1 MNVDTDIKWKM
12 IEATTGGRKMMKF
25 RAIYD
30 LAIEVGVQHDP
41 RGEAE
46 IEKMLD
52 KKNKQFEGLKEDEKV
67 FFDADELTN
76 PYSDTRMLAGD
87 PETEIN
93 GLLAGIDMETQEI
106 VLADRLREKGE
117 KIDLVFAHH
126 PEGKALA
133 ALADVMAMQA
143 DVWAKYGVPI
153 NIGDDLI
160 GERMTEVRRGL
171 MPINHNRAVDAARLL
186 GFAFMNCHTP
196 CDNLVNEFVQSHL
209 DEKAPSTMGDIV
221 KVLREI
227 PEYKDAALNNSGPA
241 IIAGDPSK
249 RPGKIIVDMTG
260 GTEGPEAVI
269 ERLADAGV
277 GTIVG
282 MHFSDKLRK
291 KASESHLN
299 LVVAG
304 HIASDAI
311 GMNLFL
317 DKLENNGISVL
328 TTSGLMRVKRS

>member
-1 MNVDTDIKWKM
+1 
-12 IEATTGGRKMMKF
+12 MMKF

-30 LAIEVGVQHDP
+30 LAIEVGIHHDP

-46 IEKMLD
+46 IEKVLE
-52 KKNKQFEGLKEDEKV
+52 KKNKQFEGLKDDEKE
-67 FFDADELTN
+67 FFDVDELSN
-76 PYSDTRMLAGD
+76 PYADTRMLTGD
-87 PETEIN
+87 PDAEIN
-93 GLLAGIDMETQEI
+93 GLIAGIDMETQEV

-117 KIDLVFAHH
+117 KIDLVLAHH

-143 DVWAKYGVPI
+143 DIWAKYGVPI
-153 NIGDDLI
+153 NVGDDLI

-186 GFAFMNCHTP
+186 GFCMMNSHTP
-196 CDNLVNEFVQSHL
+196 CDNLVTDFVQSYL
-209 DEKAPSTMGDIV
+209 DEKEPSTMGDIV
-221 KVLREI
+221 KVLRDI

-241 IIAGDPSK
+241 IIVGDPGK
-249 RPGKIIVDMTG
+249 RPGKVVVDMTG
-260 GTEGPEAVI
+260 GTEGPEAAI
-269 ERLADAGV
+269 ERLANAGV

-291 KASESHLN
+291 KASEHHLN
-299 LVVAG
+299 LIVAG

-317 DKLENNGISVL
+317 DKLENNGVNIL
-328 TTSGLMRVKRS
+328 TTSGLVRVKRS

>member
-1 MNVDTDIKWKM
+1 
-12 IEATTGGRKMMKF
+12 
-25 RAIYD
+25 
-30 LAIEVGVQHDP
+30 
-41 RGEAE
+41 
-46 IEKMLD
+46 ML
-52 KKNKQFEGLKEDEKV
+52 
-67 FFDADELTN
+67 T
-76 PYSDTRMLAGD
+76 GD
-87 PETEIN
+87 PDTEIN
-93 GLLAGIDMETQEI
+93 GLIAGIDMETQEI

-117 KIDLVFAHH
+117 KIDLVLAHH

-143 DVWAKYGVPI
+143 DIWAKYGVPI

-186 GFAFMNCHTP
+186 GFCFMNSHTP
-196 CDNLVNEFVQSHL
+196 CDNLVMDFVQRYL
-209 DEKAPSTMGDIV
+209 DEKAPSTMGDII
-221 KVLREI
+221 KALREI

-241 IIAGDPSK
+241 IVAGDSSK
-249 RPGKIIVDMTG
+249 RPGKVVVDMTG
-260 GTEGPEAVI
+260 GTEGPEAAM

-282 MHFSDKLRK
+282 MHFSEKLRK
-291 KASESHLN
+291 KASENHMN
-299 LVVAG
+299 LIVAG

-317 DKLENNGISVL
+317 DKLENNGVTVL
-328 TTSGLMRVKRS
+328 TTSGLVRVKRS